1 MKKMRLLLLIPV
13 LTAFIISCQKEAD
26 LQNDGP
32 GSTGTGGNNN
42 RDIVGDYDFVGI
54 DGDTKASVVIASPF
68 GDAKTVTS
76 AKYTSTN
83 NSGTVKF
90 TADKLIYTNIAY
102 SVNTTAHTQIF
113 LGNTLLSEEDE
124 PYTEDSPADSGEES
138 YVKNNNDSLTFT
150 NALFLADNPFQANVP
165 PTPMGARI
173 SWKGDTLLLK
183 VKSTFSGPIS
193 QPGSPAG
200 DFTGS
205 VEGVMKLKKK

>member
-13 LTAFIISCQKEAD
+13 LSAFIISCQKEAD
-26 LQNDGP
+26 LQNDTP
-32 GSTGTGGNNN
+32 GGGTGTGGNN

-54 DGDTKASVVIASPF
+54 DGDTKASVSVASPL
-68 GDAKTVTS
+68 GAAKTVTS
-76 AKYTSTN
+76 SKYSSTN
-83 NSGTVKF
+83 NTGTVKF
-90 TADKLIYTNIAY
+90 TANKLIYTNIAY

-113 LGNTLLSEEDE
+113 LGSTLISEEDE
-124 PYTEDSPADSGEES
+124 PYTEDSPADSGEEI

-193 QPGSPAG
+193 QPGSPTA
-200 DFTGS
+200 DFVGS